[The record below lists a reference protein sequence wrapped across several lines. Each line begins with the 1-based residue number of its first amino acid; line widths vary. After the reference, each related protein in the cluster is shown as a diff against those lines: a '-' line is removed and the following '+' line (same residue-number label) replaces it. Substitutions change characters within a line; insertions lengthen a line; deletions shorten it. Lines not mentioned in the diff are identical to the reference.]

1 VLLIAGR
8 AVAADERSPGLH
20 RSEQR
25 AHPSP
30 RVKKAPLRSAIPSTL
45 TALGALAL
53 LVAAFPTGCV
63 EPVTPV
69 TPVAPIASAAP
80 LPTSL
85 DAGAPAVVAP
95 APAPKPHR
103 FAVASENAT
112 ASRIAMDVLEK
123 GGSAADAAVA
133 GVLAVGVAQPVSSG
147 LGGGGFAVIWDAAAK
162 NITVLDFRET
172 APIGLRPNDFVERD
186 KLPAKRRGVMFGV
199 PGEVAG
205 LTEIHQRWG
214 KLPLADVVRGAAD
227 AAENGFPLSAHLARA
242 LKWNEAWVLKTP
254 RYAGIFAPSGAL
266 AAPRDLIKN
275 PALAATL
282 RRIAAEGKAAFY
294 EGAIAKDIL
303 QTAASVGSKI
313 TPAELTKYRVI
324 ERAALHTAWEG
335 YDVFTMPPPSAG
347 GLLMLETLH
356 MHRKADLA
364 GLGYA
369 TGAYH
374 HLLAETFRGAIADR
388 LHTVGDPAF
397 VKVDVNALASPARMA
412 ARRAKISM
420 ESTTRA
426 EKFTLNES
434 GTSHLVVTDDQGN
447 VVSITSTVNNMFGCK
462 TVTAG
467 GFLLNDELDDFT
479 RDALSRRFG
488 MGGKDPNAPHGG
500 ARPAS
505 SMTPTIVMKSGAP
518 VLALGGSG
526 GMRIA
531 TGTTQVLLARLIFGR
546 SAQDAVTDPRIETPP
561 NGGLLLDATAP
572 ADEVV
577 DLQKRGEVVDTTKAN
592 FSAVQAITLGQ
603 KDGVRALEAGADPR
617 KGGSALVE

>member
-1 VLLIAGR
+1 
-8 AVAADERSPGLH
+8 
-20 RSEQR
+20 
-25 AHPSP
+25 
-30 RVKKAPLRSAIPSTL
+30 L
-45 TALGALAL
+45 TAAAALAL
-53 LVAAFPTGCV
+53 LAFAFPVGCT
-63 EPVTPV
+63 ETRSPAA
-69 TPVAPIASAAP
+69 PVATTRSTA
-80 LPTSL
+80 LPTAPAL
-85 DAGAPAVVAP
+85 DAGAVAVDAAP
-95 APAPKPHR
+95 IEAATTPKPRR

-112 ASRIAMDVLEK
+112 ASRIAMDVLQK

-133 GVLAVGVAQPVSSG
+133 GTLAIGVAQPVSSG
-147 LGGGGFAVIWDAAAK
+147 LGGGGFAVIWDAHAK

-172 APIGLRPNDFVERD
+172 APLGLHPGDFLERE
-186 KLPAKRRGVMFGV
+186 KLPAKKRGVMFGV

-227 AAENGFPLSAHLARA
+227 AAESGFPLSAHLARA

-266 AAPRDLIKN
+266 AAPRQMLKN

-294 EGAIAKDIL
+294 EGAIARDIL
-303 QTAASVGSKI
+303 DTAASVGSKI
-313 TPAELTKYRVI
+313 LPAELTRYRVV

-335 YDVFTMPPPSAG
+335 YDVFTMPPPSGG

-356 MHRKADLA
+356 MHTKADLA

-397 VKVDVNALASPARMA
+397 ARVDVDALASPARMA
-412 ARRAKISM
+412 ARRAKIRM
-420 ESTTRA
+420 DTTTLA
-426 EKFTLNES
+426 EKFTLSEA
-434 GTSHLVVTDDQGN
+434 GTSHLVVADDQGN

-462 TVTAG
+462 AVTAS
-467 GFLLNDELDDFT
+467 GFVLNDELDDFT
-479 RDALSRRFG
+479 RDTLSRRFG
-488 MGGKDPNAPHGG
+488 MAGKDPNAPRGG

-505 SMTPTIVMKSGAP
+505 SMTPTIVLQSGAP
-518 VLALGGSG
+518 VFALGGSG

-546 SAQDAVTDPRIETPP
+546 SAEDAVSDPRIETPP
-561 NGGLLLDATAP
+561 SGGLLLDAAAP
-572 ADEVV
+572 EGEVA
-577 DLQKRGEVVDTTKAN
+577 DLQKRGEVVDTTKPN
-592 FSAVQAITLGQ
+592 FSAVQAIALGQ
-603 KDGVRALEAGADPR
+603 KSGMRVLEAGADPR

>member
-1 VLLIAGR
+1 M
-8 AVAADERSPGLH
+8 
-20 RSEQR
+20 
-25 AHPSP
+25 
-30 RVKKAPLRSAIPSTL
+30 KKAPVRSALPSTL

-53 LVAAFPTGCV
+53 LAAAFPAGCGEAMPAV
-63 EPVTPV
+63 A
-69 TPVAPIASAAP
+69 PVASASAPPRVLPPLDVEATNTATTEAAP
-80 LPTSL
+80 PL
-85 DAGAPAVVAP
+85 
-95 APAPKPHR
+95 KPPR

-112 ASRIAMDVLEK
+112 ASRIAMDVLQK

-172 APIGLRPNDFVERD
+172 APIGLRPNEVLERD
-186 KLPAKRRGVMFGV
+186 RLPEKKRGVMFGV

-214 KLPLADVVRGAAD
+214 KLPFADVVRGAAD

-242 LKWNEAWVLKTP
+242 LKWNAAWVLKTP

-266 AAPRDLIKN
+266 AAPRQMLRN

-294 EGAIAKDIL
+294 EGAIARDIL

-313 TPAELTKYRVI
+313 TPSELTRYRVI
-324 ERAALHTAWEG
+324 ERAALHTTWEG

-374 HLLAETFRGAIADR
+374 HLLAETFRGAVADR
-388 LHTVGDPAF
+388 LRTVGDPAF
-397 VKVDVNALASPARMA
+397 ARVDVAALASPARMA
-412 ARRAKISM
+412 ARRAKIRM
-420 ESTTRA
+420 DTTTPA
-426 EKFTLNES
+426 EKFTVSEA
-434 GTSHLVVTDDQGN
+434 GTSHLVVADDQGN

-462 TVTAG
+462 AVTAG
-467 GFLLNDELDDFT
+467 GFVLNDELDDFT

-488 MGGKDPNAPHGG
+488 MGGKDPNTPRGG

-505 SMTPTIVMKSGAP
+505 SMTPTIVMQSGAP
-518 VLALGGSG
+518 IFALGGSG

-531 TGTTQVLLARLIFGR
+531 TGTTQV
-546 SAQDAVTDPRIETPP
+546 
-561 NGGLLLDATAP
+561 
-572 ADEVV
+572 
-577 DLQKRGEVVDTTKAN
+577 
-592 FSAVQAITLGQ
+592 
-603 KDGVRALEAGADPR
+603 
-617 KGGSALVE
+617 

>member
-1 VLLIAGR
+1 V
-8 AVAADERSPGLH
+8 
-20 RSEQR
+20 
-25 AHPSP
+25 
-30 RVKKAPLRSAIPSTL
+30 RSALPSTL

-53 LVAAFPTGCV
+53 LAAAFPAGCG
-63 EPVTPV
+63 EAQPPVTP
-69 TPVAPIASAAP
+69 A
-80 LPTSL
+80 
-85 DAGAPAVVAP
+85 AP
-95 APAPKPHR
+95 APTSRLASLPPLDAVATDAAQAEPAPPKPPR

-112 ASRIAMDVLEK
+112 ASRIAMDVLQK

-133 GVLAVGVAQPVSSG
+133 GTLAVGVAQPVSSG

-162 NITVLDFRET
+162 NITALDFREV
-172 APIGLRPNDFVERD
+172 APIGLHPNDYLERE
-186 KLPAKRRGVMFGV
+186 KIPARKRGVMFGV

-205 LTEIHQRWG
+205 LTEIHKRWG

-266 AAPRDLIKN
+266 AAPKQVLKN

-294 EGAIAKDIL
+294 EGVIAKDIL
-303 QTAASVGSKI
+303 ATAASVGSKI
-313 TPAELTKYRVI
+313 TPIELTRYRVV
-324 ERAALHTAWEG
+324 ERAALHTTWEG
-335 YDVFTMPPPSAG
+335 YEVFTMPPPSAG

-397 VKVDVNALASPARMA
+397 VKVDVDALASSARMA
-412 ARRAKISM
+412 ARRAKIRM
-420 ESTTRA
+420 DSTTPA
-426 EKFTLNES
+426 EKFTLSEA
-434 GTSHLVVTDDQGN
+434 GTSHLVVADDQGN
-447 VVSITSTVNNMFGCK
+447 IVSITSTVNNMFGCK
-462 TVTAG
+462 AITAG
-467 GFLLNDELDDFT
+467 GFVLNDELDDFT
-479 RDALSRRFG
+479 RDALSKRFG
-488 MGGKDPNAPHGG
+488 MSGKDPNAPRGG
-500 ARPAS
+500 SRPAS
-505 SMTPTIVMKSGAP
+505 SMTPTIVMAGGAP
-518 VLALGGSG
+518 VFALGGSG

-546 SAQDAVTDPRIETPP
+546 SPEEAVADPRIETPP
-561 NGGLLLDATAP
+561 SGGLLLDATAP
-572 ADEVV
+572 ADEVL
-577 DLQKRGEVVDTTKAN
+577 DLQKRGEVVDTTKPN
-592 FSAVQAITLGQ
+592 FSAVQAIALGQ
-603 KDGVRALEAGADPR
+603 KSGARTLEAGADPR
-617 KGGSALVE
+617 KGGSAIVE

>member
-1 VLLIAGR
+1 M
-8 AVAADERSPGLH
+8 
-20 RSEQR
+20 
-25 AHPSP
+25 
-30 RVKKAPLRSAIPSTL
+30 RSALPSTL

-53 LVAAFPTGCV
+53 LAAAFPAGCG
-63 EPVTPV
+63 EALPPV
-69 TPVAPIASAAP
+69 TPVAPA
-80 LPTSL
+80 PTSRLASLPPL
-85 DAGAPAVVAP
+85 DAVTTDAAQAELASP
-95 APAPKPHR
+95 PKPPR

-112 ASRIAMDVLEK
+112 ASRIAMDVLKK

-133 GVLAVGVAQPVSSG
+133 GTLAIGVAQPVSSG

-162 NITVLDFRET
+162 NITVLDFREV
-172 APIGLRPNDFVERD
+172 APIGLHPNDFLERE
-186 KLPAKRRGVMFGV
+186 KIPAKKSGVMFGV

-205 LTEIHQRWG
+205 LTEIHKRWG

-227 AAENGFPLSAHLARA
+227 AAEGGFPLSAHLARA

-266 AAPRDLIKN
+266 AAPKQVIKN

-303 QTAASVGSKI
+303 ATAASVGSKI
-313 TPAELTKYRVI
+313 TPIELTRYRVV
-324 ERAALHTAWEG
+324 ERAALHTTWEG
-335 YDVFTMPPPSAG
+335 YEVFTMPPPSAG

-397 VKVDVNALASPARMA
+397 VKVDVDALASPARMA
-412 ARRAKISM
+412 ARRAKIRM
-420 ESTTRA
+420 DTTTPA
-426 EKFTLNES
+426 EKFTLSEA
-434 GTSHLVVTDDQGN
+434 GTSHLVVADDQGN
-447 VVSITSTVNNMFGCK
+447 IVSITSTVNNMFGCK
-462 TVTAG
+462 AITAG
-467 GFLLNDELDDFT
+467 GFVLNDELDDFT
-479 RDALSRRFG
+479 RDALSKRFG
-488 MGGKDPNAPHGG
+488 MSGKDPNAPRGG
-500 ARPAS
+500 SRPAS
-505 SMTPTIVMKSGAP
+505 SMTPTIVMQGGAP
-518 VLALGGSG
+518 VFALGGSG

-546 SAQDAVTDPRIETPP
+546 TPEEAVSDPRIETPP
-561 NGGLLLDATAP
+561 SGGLLLDATAP
-572 ADEVV
+572 ADEVL
-577 DLQKRGEVVDTTKAN
+577 DLQKRGEVVDTTKPN
-592 FSAVQAITLGQ
+592 FSAVQAIALGQ
-603 KDGVRALEAGADPR
+603 KSGARTLEAGADPR
-617 KGGSALVE
+617 KGGSAIVE